1 MKRILCLFWIFLALR
16 GNHGSNSTREKAVA
30 SSDFEFDV
38 ASMTSQSLYER
49 RNHEATTPEEYNSS
63 VINNVSYTE
72 TTFEPA
78 ETTLDHNTRMLIE
91 YYNGIAIRIWR
102 IWSPVL
108 LGKNFAILNLRIF
121 SLVVLFT
128 SRTQTKLLL
137 N

>member
-1 MKRILCLFWIFLALR
+1 MKRTLCLFWVFFMLR
-16 GNHGSNSTREKAVA
+16 GDPGSNSTIEDTVTP
-30 SSDFEFDV
+30 SDIEVIV

-49 RNHEATTPEEYNSS
+49 WNHEATTPGEFNSS
-63 VINNVSYTE
+63 VINKFLRTE

-108 LGKNFAILNLRIF
+108 LGKNVVILNWRIF